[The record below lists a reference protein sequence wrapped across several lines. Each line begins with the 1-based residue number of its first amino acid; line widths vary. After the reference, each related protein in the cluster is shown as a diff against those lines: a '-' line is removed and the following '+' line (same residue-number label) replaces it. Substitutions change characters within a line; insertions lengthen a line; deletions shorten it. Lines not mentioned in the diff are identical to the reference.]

1 MCLKFTYKIFMLIT
15 YMNKIIEKLKL
26 GNEFTKL
33 PPKQKIFNSVKRNTP
48 PIANYNFEAD
58 VLYLP
63 ETKEKNKYLLVCC
76 DLANDKFD
84 IEPMQKKDSNST
96 LSALKTMFK
105 RKNIKLPKVSI
116 KTDNG
121 TEFKDEFT
129 KFLDTNNI
137 FHSVSLPYRHKQLA
151 NVESLNKQL
160 GLLFNL
166 YMNSKEIETGEEY
179 YEWTDIIKLVRKE
192 LNKEREKKMPKYKDW
207 IDTIVYPNVITAG
220 KPLFKIGDI
229 VHQKLEIPKNALN
242 NNQPTTKFRAGDF
255 RYSVVPKK
263 IIKIITM
270 MDKPYYRY
278 MLEGWPNVS
287 YSDDELIK
295 AKKEEK
301 ETKWEVERFINKKIV
316 NKKVYYEVKWKG
328 YKMTENTIEPENKL
342 IADLGKVH
350 FEKLL
355 SLMK

>member
-1 MCLKFTYKIFMLIT
+1 MLIT

-137 FHSVSLPYRHKQLA
+137 FHSVSLL
-151 NVESLNKQL
+151 
-160 GLLFNL
+160 
-166 YMNSKEIETGEEY
+166 
-179 YEWTDIIKLVRKE
+179 
-192 LNKEREKKMPKYKDW
+192 
-207 IDTIVYPNVITAG
+207 
-220 KPLFKIGDI
+220 
-229 VHQKLEIPKNALN
+229 
-242 NNQPTTKFRAGDF
+242 
-255 RYSVVPKK
+255 
-263 IIKIITM
+263 
-270 MDKPYYRY
+270 
-278 MLEGWPNVS
+278 
-287 YSDDELIK
+287 
-295 AKKEEK
+295 
-301 ETKWEVERFINKKIV
+301 
-316 NKKVYYEVKWKG
+316 
-328 YKMTENTIEPENKL
+328 
-342 IADLGKVH
+342 
-350 FEKLL
+350 
-355 SLMK
+355 